1 MDSFPS
7 EPPEKKKPHFTE
19 SVVYFI
25 LVLQQSK
32 NLQEW
37 EISYYRKEI
46 QRMRQLTKE
55 WQISARQHIYRLIFK
70 TRWYRGAAVA
80 APLHKLRCWNKGL
93 GQQWS
98 GALLQPG
105 QGPTSLPGRDLL
117 LSCRP
122 MPPCLWSMSGA
133 TTVSSASP
141 GKEDCPNVE
150 DASGHFTVR

>member
-1 MDSFPS
+1 MLW
-7 EPPEKKKPHFTE
+7 E
-19 SVVYFI
+19 
-25 LVLQQSK
+25 LQ
-32 NLQEW
+32 LQ
-37 EISYYRKEI
+37 
-46 QRMRQLTKE
+46 L
-55 WQISARQHIYRLIFK
+55 
-70 TRWYRGAAVA
+70 
-80 APLHKLRCWNKGL
+80 PLHKLRCWNKGL

-117 LSCRP
+117 LSYRP

-150 DASGHFTVR
+150 DANGHFTVRVTCEKDDWLMHKLRYFSCDCFGGKLESLRDWKVNCKNSGYT